1 MISDDLGFGT
11 KLGHRHNWG
20 MSMVR
25 TLSEL
30 DKIAENYYFTSQ
42 QQGIDNRCRDRLI
55 ERCVQEIRK
64 GKVLEL
70 GFMDGQWSDR
80 FLALGC
86 QVTVVEGAARNLQY
100 GVAKYLGRSDIRFIH
115 STFESFQATEL
126 YDYILMGGM
135 LKHLDDPSALLS
147 RSKAWL
153 KPNGLLI
160 ATTPNARSLHRR
172 VGLHMGLLSDLSEL
186 SPTDKKVGNLRHYDI
201 DSFRSLLTS
210 SGYSVRHIGSAGI
223 KPVSSDRMADWP
235 DELLTALDKLA
246 DEIPDYGWYIY
257 ALCHPSH

>member
-1 MISDDLGFGT
+1 MA
-11 KLGHRHNWG
+11 
-20 MSMVR
+20 R
-25 TLSEL
+25 TLDEL
-30 DKIAENYYFTSQ
+30 NKAAENYYFTSQ
-42 QQGIDNRCRDRLI
+42 QQGIDNRCRERLI
-55 ERCVQEIRK
+55 DRCMQGISK
-64 GKVLEL
+64 GDVLEL

-86 QVTVVEGAARNLQY
+86 RLTVVEGAARNLQY
-100 GVAKYLGRSDIRFIH
+100 GMMKYSGRNDVTFAH
-115 STFESFQATEL
+115 STFESFEPTEL

-135 LKHLDDPSALLS
+135 LKHLDDPAGLLT

-160 ATTPNARSLHRR
+160 ATTPNPRSLHRR
-172 VGLHMGLLSDLSEL
+172 VGLHMGLLSNLSEL
-186 SPTDKKVGNLRHYDI
+186 SPTDRKVGNVRHYDI

-210 SGYSVRHIGSAGI
+210 SGYYIEHIGTAVI

-235 DELLTALDKLA
+235 DELLLALDKLA

-257 ALCHPSH
+257 ALCRPFR